1 VFTQDPHL
9 KDLVSHLLC
18 KDPANRLC
26 DLSKVQGH
34 AWFLGTNWVAL
45 RERKSGLAVPWVP
58 PQTESL
64 AETQLNTREAR
75 ENAQKVIESARR
87 VAQEVRLEKD
97 LKVQIRESIEE
108 MKSETSSCIS
118 ESESQ
123 VDFELD
129 ANTCGGYHLSVQSP
143 RTSSSYGMEHVTSN
157 LSMRSHSP
165 QYPMEAPFAY
175 HNQTKVTQT
184 DPTLNLSD
192 FLKHKSSEQISPTKL
207 MKDGHLLPSASEIF
221 VNQ

>member
-1 VFTQDPHL
+1 
-9 KDLVSHLLC
+9 LLC

-26 DLSKVQGH
+26 DLSKVQSH
-34 AWFLGTNWVAL
+34 PYFLGTNWISL
-45 RERKSGLAVPWVP
+45 RERNSGLEVPWVP

-64 AETQLNTREAR
+64 AETPLNTSEAR

-87 VAQEVRLEKD
+87 AAKEVRHGKD
-97 LKVQIRESIEE
+97 LKAQIRESIEE
-108 MKSETSSCIS
+108 MKSETSSCLS

-123 VDFELD
+123 VDIELD

-143 RTSSSYGMEHVTSN
+143 RTSSSYGVEHVTSC

-165 QYPMEAPFAY
+165 KFPMEAHYNYQNAP
-175 HNQTKVTQT
+175 KVTQT
-184 DPTLNLSD
+184 DPTLNLND

-221 VNQ
+221 VSQ